1 VNTHTNILDSIRQDR
16 VRPAVRYAHRDTVQ
30 YAYWLENRIAGHTA
44 LGEVD
49 TMPTLVTQRALA
61 TMDFPAELQRGSH
74 PAFAMWVEQMRK
86 SQGWIAEIGKMDAL
100 RAKIKQ
106 IDASNVRAAA

>member
-1 VNTHTNILDSIRQDR
+1 MNAQTLR
-16 VRPAVRYAHRDTVQ
+16 RPRKAHNYAHRDTAQ

-49 TMPTLVTQRALA
+49 DMPVMATQRALA
-61 TMDFPAELQRGSH
+61 TLDFPAELQRGSH

-86 SQGWIAEIGKMDAL
+86 SQGWIAEIGKMDEL
-100 RAKIKQ
+100 RAKFER
-106 IDASNVRAAA
+106 IDASNIRRAA